1 MGGID
6 SVRHCVARVVVA
18 AMTMLCCGVVGAQE
32 LEYKM
37 ELGAMGGIGF
47 YMGDANLNG
56 FYKNVTPAA
65 ALMGRY
71 NINPRMALKFDL
83 GYSKVKG
90 NAENQTNKFPVKEGQ
105 KLEFNNSL
113 IDLGCQYEINFFGY
127 GTGSGYKG
135 HKRLAPYIQMGLGF
149 TYAGSSLTMNIP
161 VGFGIKYKLME
172 RVNVGAD
179 WTMRFAMGDK
189 LDGIE
194 NPYKIESGFLKNKD
208 SYSFTMVY
216 LSYDLFPKYRKCNND

>member
-1 MGGID
+1 MGGKH
-6 SVRHCVARVVVA
+6 SVSRCAMRLASLVVA
-18 AMTMLCCGVVGAQE
+18 LLMSVCAGAQD

-37 ELGAMGGIGF
+37 ELGVMAGMGF

-56 FYKNVTPAA
+56 FYKNVTPAG

-83 GYSKVKG
+83 GYCKVKG
-90 NAENQTNKFPVKEGQ
+90 DAEGQPNKFPDKAGQ
-105 KLEFNNSL
+105 KWQFDNSV
-113 IDLGCQYEINFFGY
+113 IDLGCQYEISFFGY
-127 GTGSGYKG
+127 GTSGGYKG

-149 TYAGSSLTMNIP
+149 TYGGNALTMNIP
-161 VGFGIKYKLME
+161 IGIGVKYKLME

-179 WTMRFAMGDK
+179 WTMRFSMSDK
-189 LDGIE
+189 LDGISD
-194 NPYKIESGFLKNKD
+194 PYKIESGFLKNKD
-208 SYSFTMVY
+208 SYSWTMVY